1 MPVPSS
7 LTAAGRVL
15 TILSSEVDT
24 LAKYAIV
31 ETGGKQYKV
40 APGDTIR
47 VETLPGDVGDTIELT
62 DVVMTSNDGVVSVG
76 SPTVP
81 DAKVSAEVVGV
92 GRDKK
97 IVVFKYKAKT
107 RYRRR
112 NGHRQPYTD
121 LKILDIS

>member
-1 MPVPSS
+1 M
-7 LTAAGRVL
+7 L
-15 TILSSEVDT
+15 TILASEVT
-24 LAKYAIV
+24 RLAKYAIV

-47 VETLPGDVGDTIELT
+47 VETLPGDVGDRIELT
-62 DVVMTSNDGVVSVG
+62 DVIMTSDEEGQVAVG
-76 SPTVP
+76 TPTLP
-81 DAKVSAEVVGV
+81 DAKVSAEVVGI

-97 IVVFKYKAKT
+97 IIVFKYKAKT